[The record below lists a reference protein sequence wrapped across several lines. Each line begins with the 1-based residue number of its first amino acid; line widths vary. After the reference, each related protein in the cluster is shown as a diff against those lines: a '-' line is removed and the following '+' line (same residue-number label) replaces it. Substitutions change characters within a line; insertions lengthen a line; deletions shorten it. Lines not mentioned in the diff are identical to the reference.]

1 LVDSVSVVADL
12 FKLQSLDVELEAKQG
27 ALALL
32 RSHLEDGDG
41 LDDSRAALEASRLRL
56 RELETSENDL
66 ELQDEELSAHLS
78 EMETKLYSGRI
89 SNPKELN
96 DLNNDVAMLKR
107 RRESL
112 DEQVLLLMDQVEA
125 TRNAVAVAEGDL
137 EVAIN
142 DVEARRES
150 MSRERDETLLQI
162 SQLEAQ
168 RSALASQLPGSALNQ
183 YDVVRQRR
191 RPAVVSVERGV
202 CSGCRVEIPDH
213 LIKEARRQL
222 TFCSSCNRILFVA

>member
-1 LVDSVSVVADL
+1 MTVAAEL
-12 FKLQSLDVELEAKQG
+12 FNLQRLDTELEAKQG

-32 RSHLEDGDG
+32 QTHLEDGDG
-41 LDDSRAALEASRLRL
+41 LDESREALEASRHQLRD
-56 RELETSENDL
+56 LETTEKDL

-78 EMETKLYSGRI
+78 QMETKLYSGRI
-89 SNPKELN
+89 NSPKELN

-107 RRESL
+107 RRQEL
-112 DEQVLLLMDQVEA
+112 DERVLLLMDEVEVA
-125 TRNAVAVAEGDL
+125 RNALAASEAALQEAVNSAG
-137 EVAIN
+137 
-142 DVEARRES
+142 ARRES
-150 MSRERDETLLQI
+150 MTSEKDETTRQI

-168 RSALASQLPGSALNQ
+168 RADQASQLPPAALSQ
-183 YDVVRQRR
+183 YDVVRERR
-191 RPAVVSVERGV
+191 RPAVASVERGV